1 MNITTTTRFRC
12 GLLIVLLWVVMTISL
27 AHKQNFPRAPFAK
40 PFVIVNNPANSAST
54 KHVAAP
60 AGPETTAQVDIP
72 QSVMAGGGGTSSQD
86 NFKIEGTIGQ
96 PAAGTQMSNGQYAQ
110 TGGFWPDQAT
120 ATPTPTSTPTPT
132 PTPTPTATP
141 T

>member
-27 AHKQNFPRAPFAK
+27 AHKQNFHRAPVAK

-60 AGPETTAQVDIP
+60 LAPETTAQFDVSRGVI
-72 QSVMAGGGGTSSQD
+72 AGGGGTSSQD
-86 NFKIEGTIGQ
+86 NYKVDGTVGQ
-96 PAAGTQMSNGQYAQ
+96 SAAGTQMSGGQYAQ
-110 TGGFWPDQAT
+110 TGG
-120 ATPTPTSTPTPT
+120 
-132 PTPTPTATP
+132 
-141 T
+141 